1 MGLEAVFTADA
12 LIAVFAITLR
22 IAPTVLYASLGEVI
36 TERSGMV
43 NLGLEGIMLLS
54 AFTAFYFSYV
64 TGDPL
69 TGLGTALLVG
79 LAMGLLHA
87 VLTVFLSLNQV
98 VVGLSIW
105 LFGFGFSDVLY
116 RMLFRGVQSPTVKT
130 LPELQVP
137 VLSDLPVIGQ
147 ILFRHNALVYA
158 AFLLVP
164 VVWFFLYRTR
174 LGLLIRAAGENP
186 KVVKAAGHSVLLIR
200 TVAVVIGAILAS
212 VSGAYFTT
220 AFLRSYITNITFGR
234 GFIALAM
241 VYFGNWSPVRLLVP
255 LLIFNYVDS
264 LQLMMQAADVGIRYY
279 FLNML
284 PFIVLIAM
292 MPVFGR
298 NVKPPSALMK
308 PFR

>member
-36 TERSGMV
+36 TERSGVV

-54 AFTAFYFSYV
+54 AFTAFYYSYI
-64 TGDPL
+64 TGDPM
-69 TGLGTALLVG
+69 TGLGMALLVG

-87 VLTVFLSLNQV
+87 LLTVFLSLNQV
-98 VVGLSIW
+98 VVGLSVW

-116 RMLFRGVQSPTVKT
+116 RVLFRGVPSPTVKT
-130 LPELQVP
+130 LPEIQMPL
-137 VLSDLPVIGQ
+137 LSDLPVIGQ
-147 ILFRHNALVYA
+147 IFFRHNALVYA

-174 LGLLIRAAGENP
+174 LGLLIRAAGQNP

-200 TVAVVIGAILAS
+200 TVAVVIGAVLAS

-220 AFLRSYITNITFGR
+220 AYLRSYITNIIFGR

-255 LLIFNYVDS
+255 LLIFNYVGS
-264 LQLMMQAADVGIRYY
+264 LQPMMQAADVGIRYY

>member
-1 MGLEAVFTADA
+1 MGLESVFTPDA

-36 TERSGMV
+36 SERAGVV

-54 AFTAFYFSYV
+54 AFTAFYFSYI

-69 TGLGTALLVG
+69 TGLGMALLVG
-79 LAMGLLHA
+79 VAMGLLHA
-87 VLTVFLSLNQV
+87 MLTVVLTLNQV

-116 RMLFRGVQSPTVKT
+116 RVLFRGVPSPTVKT
-130 LPELQVP
+130 LPELQIP

-147 ILFRHNALVYA
+147 VLFRHNVLVYIG
-158 AFLLVP
+158 FLLVP
-164 VVWFFLYRTR
+164 AVWLFLYRTR

-186 KVVKAAGHSVLLIR
+186 KVVKAAGHSVPLIR
-200 TVAVVIGAILAS
+200 TIAVLMGAVLAS

-220 AFLRSYITNITFGR
+220 AFLRSYVTNITFGR